1 MKEFKESYSAK
12 IVENSVTL
20 EDGLRPALAISIP
33 DITEFDHSVFD
44 LANAADDELKTL
56 APVNGAKFL
65 VIEYDQNIT
74 IKLNSDANTAITLNV
89 YGSTPAGKFF
99 LMSAAVT
106 SVYFSNSSGN
116 TAKIKTFY
124 GY

>member
-20 EDGLRPALAISIP
+20 EDGLRLALAISIP

-74 IKLNSDANTAITLNV
+74 IKLNSDA
-89 YGSTPAGKFF
+89 
-99 LMSAAVT
+99 
-106 SVYFSNSSGN
+106 
-116 TAKIKTFY
+116 KIKMFY